1 MSAVSDAIPGYLALR
16 RALGFKLASHGRL
29 LESFAA
35 YLESTGAPAI
45 TTEAALAWATL
56 PRQAQ
61 PVRWKAR
68 LCVARGF
75 ARYLATV
82 DPAVQ
87 VPPEGLLGYRR
98 QRHASWRG
106 NPRQRRAATAGHRAD
121 SGAGGLPRPDGR
133 EPSGRGAATRSA
145 GPHAQAG
152 SSPPQ
157 RTHEDRDR
165 ENWPDRPP
173 RAGHSLAEQRSP
185 SRARQRARPSDGAS
199 ATPDCDL
206 PQLDLGTYQED
217 GGRPSPL
224 SPVQRG

>member
-98 QRHASWRG
+98 QRPA
-106 NPRQRRAATAGHRAD
+106 PYVFTDAEIIALLAVAGRNRWH
-121 SGAGGLPRPDGR
+121 LPRDDLPGTVR
-133 EPSGRGAATRSA
+133 PHRSSLRVSEA
-145 GPHAQAG
+145 INLD
-152 SSPPQ
+152 
-157 RTHEDRDR
+157 DRDAD
-165 ENWPDRPP
+165 P
-173 RAGHSLAEQRSP
+173 
-185 SRARQRARPSDGAS
+185 
-199 ATPDCDL
+199 
-206 PQLDLGTYQED
+206 
-217 GGRPSPL
+217 
-224 SPVQRG
+224 